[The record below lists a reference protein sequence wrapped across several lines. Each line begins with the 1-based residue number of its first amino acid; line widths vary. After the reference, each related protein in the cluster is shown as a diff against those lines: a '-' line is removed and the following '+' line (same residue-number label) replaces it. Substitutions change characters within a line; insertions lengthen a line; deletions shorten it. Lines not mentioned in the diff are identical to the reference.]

1 MKAVGVVAI
10 FNIFLDWLFV
20 GPLQQGVAGAAIA
33 TAIAQVAGAVYLYTA
48 VASIVRKTEENEYDG
63 GNVLLDSDAPPP
75 PRPKA
80 RGLFAIPSRKECV
93 KFSQF
98 AGPLFLISCGRGALI
113 ALPPTPNSPDKPSS

>member
-1 MKAVGVVAI
+1 M
-10 FNIFLDWLFV
+10 
-20 GPLQQGVAGAAIA
+20 
-33 TAIAQVAGAVYLYTA
+33 YLYTA

-113 ALPPTPNSPDKPSS
+113 ALPPTAGTVSPSRCGHALCNSLCKETQPPGELYSESVGWLLHLFSAS